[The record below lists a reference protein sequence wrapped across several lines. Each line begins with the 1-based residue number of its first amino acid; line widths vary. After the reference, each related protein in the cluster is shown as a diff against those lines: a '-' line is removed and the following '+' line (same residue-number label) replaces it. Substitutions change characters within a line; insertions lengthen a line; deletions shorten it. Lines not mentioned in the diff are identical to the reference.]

1 MTATAPVPPREGTPQ
16 AAAPG
21 RPLLAI
27 LRGIEPREAL
37 AIAGALIEAGI
48 ERIEV
53 PLNSP
58 DPLASIEAMATAHGA
73 SVLIG
78 AGTVLS
84 VQDVVRVAAV
94 GGQMIVSP
102 NTDVDVIRAARALEM
117 QSWPGAFTASECF
130 AALAAGATGLK
141 IFPASQMGTEGLKAL
156 RAVLPYEA
164 QVVAVGGVGPDG
176 FEAWRAAGATGFGL
190 GSSLYTPGL
199 TAEEVGARARAA
211 VEAWD
216 AAEIRRWT
224 AAGRPPGPG
233 GRS

>member
-1 MTATAPVPPREGTPQ
+1 MTQPAPVPPPEGTPE

-21 RPLLAI
+21 RPLVAI
-27 LRGIEPREAL
+27 LRGLDPAEAL
-37 AIAGALIEAGI
+37 PVAGALIAAGI

-58 DPLASIEAMATAHGA
+58 DPLASVAAMAEAHGA

-84 VQDVVRVAAV
+84 VQDVVRVAAA
-94 GGQMIVSP
+94 GGQMVVSP
-102 NTDVDVIRAARALEM
+102 NADPDVIRAARALEM
-117 QSWPGAFTASECF
+117 QAWPGVFTATECF

-141 IFPASQMGTEGLKAL
+141 IFPAAQLGPDGLKAL

-164 QVVAVGGVGPDG
+164 QVMAVGGVGPVD

-190 GSSLYTPGL
+190 GAALYAPGL
-199 TAEEVGARARAA
+199 TPEEVGARAREA
-211 VEAWD
+211 VAAWD
-216 AAEIRRWT
+216 AAELRRWK
-224 AAGRPPGPG
+224 AASRAPEAGR
-233 GRS
+233 

>member
-1 MTATAPVPPREGTPQ
+1 MTQPAPVPPPEGTPE

-21 RPLLAI
+21 RPLVAI
-27 LRGIEPREAL
+27 LRGLDPAEAL
-37 AIAGALIEAGI
+37 PVAEALIAAGI

-53 PLNSP
+53 PMNSP
-58 DPLASIEAMATAHGA
+58 DPLASVEAMARAHGA

-78 AGTVLS
+78 AGTVLT

-94 GGQMIVSP
+94 GGQMVVAP
-102 NTDVDVIRAARALEM
+102 NADPDVIRAARALEM
-117 QSWPGAFTASECF
+117 QAWPGVFTATECF

-141 IFPASQMGTEGLKAL
+141 IFPAAQMGTGGLKAL

-164 QVVAVGGVGPDG
+164 QVMAVGGVGPAD

-190 GSSLYTPGL
+190 GASLYAPGL

-216 AAEIRRWT
+216 AAEVRRWK
-224 AAGRPPGPG
+224 AAAQAPETGR
-233 GRS
+233 